1 VLLCTL
7 LLFSSI
13 LSLTAFAGNA
23 TVSTSTGA
31 SYFQTFNSQGVWTD
45 ILTPNH
51 TVNETGAV
59 AYCIQPAKD
68 SPYGSGYTEGMGWSA
83 YSETTRLGFQAI
95 LEHGYPNSNGGFTDA
110 QARYATANAI
120 RFWVAEQG
128 CSSVLDWM
136 DLTRFS
142 QFFRAKSG
150 YEALFNWSMEL
161 LNYARNG
168 TVTRHGVVLSDPVL
182 SENSSYFIVT
192 TTVSLENCSWGYTY
206 DEGLLPPDTEVYGY
220 TGNHGDTLTF
230 YVPLEYEGYD
240 LDISVTGYDHR
251 TGASVLY
258 YGPDNTNEQ
267 RLIAYAVNANQIA
280 DDDFESVTL
289 ISGAPE
295 PTGTI
300 RIIKTDSV
308 TGEPLEGVWFYLYGP
323 NNDFYSEPTNA
334 DGIIEWPV
342 PPGDYRYKESAP
354 PDGYVGDTTRYKTK
368 SVLGE
373 VTEIHVTND
382 PIAQTPS
389 SIEITKT
396 DSESGAVLSGAEIGL
411 YDSSYNLISTA
422 TTGADGKVTFTDLNK
437 GTYYY
442 REITSPTGYI
452 QDKDYHQ
459 VVISLAGSTIT
470 DTLENTQALGTL
482 SISKTDYD
490 TGAALSG
497 VEFSIYDS
505 AKNYL
510 NKGTTDSNGKL
521 SFEKL
526 PIGSYYCR
534 ETKAPDG
541 YTADDSYYAFEL
553 TYDGELVSVSVT
565 NKAAPKTGSI
575 TVQKIDAYGNKL
587 PGAVFTLESS
597 ADGSTWTSLA
607 ETTSDTNGLV
617 VFSELA
623 SGDTIYRVTETK
635 APPGHSL
642 LAGVIYEGKLSS
654 DDLDLSFTACDCA
667 IPMLPFTGSTP
678 NLISI
683 MPLMLCMSIFYALKR
698 KENVNEKV

>member
-1 VLLCTL
+1 MLCAL
-7 LLFSSI
+7 LLFGSL

-31 SYFQTFNSQGVWTD
+31 SYFQTFSSQGVWTD

-258 YGPDNTNEQ
+258 YGPDNANEQ

-411 YDSSYNLISTA
+411 YDSEYNLISTA
-422 TTGADGKVTFTDLNK
+422 TTGADGKAAFTDLNK

-442 REITSPTGYI
+442 REITAPTGYI
-452 QDKDYHQ
+452 LDRDYHQ
-459 VVISLAGSTIT
+459 IVISTAGSTVT
-470 DTLENTQALGTL
+470 DTLKNTADEIVLG
-482 SISKTDYD
+482 SIS
-490 TGAALSG
+490 
-497 VEFSIYDS
+497 
-505 AKNYL
+505 
-510 NKGTTDSNGKL
+510 
-521 SFEKL
+521 
-526 PIGSYYCR
+526 
-534 ETKAPDG
+534 
-541 YTADDSYYAFEL
+541 
-553 TYDGELVSVSVT
+553 
-565 NKAAPKTGSI
+565 
-575 TVQKIDAYGNKL
+575 VQKIDAYGNKL
-587 PGAVFTLESS
+587 PGAVFSLESS

-607 ETTSDTNGLV
+607 EATSDANGLA

-623 SGDTIYRVTETK
+623 AGDTIYRVTETK

-642 LAGVIYEGKLSS
+642 LASVIYEGKLSS

-667 IPMLPFTGSTP
+667 ITMLPFTGSKANFIPFTP
-678 NLISI
+678 LI
-683 MPLMLCMSIFYALKR
+683 LGVGIFYAQNR
-698 KENVNEKV
+698 KEKLNEKV

>member
-1 VLLCTL
+1 MNRRDNNIIKSMWRRQLAILLCAL
-7 LLFSSI
+7 LLFGSL
-13 LSLTAFAGNA
+13 LSLTAFAGNM
-23 TVSTSTGA
+23 TVSTSTGTA
-31 SYFQTFNSQGVWTD
+31 YFQTFNSQGAWTD

-68 SPYGSGYTEGMGWSA
+68 SPFGSGYTEGMGWSA

-95 LEHGYPNSNGGFTDA
+95 LEHGYPNSNGGFNDA

-120 RFWVAEQG
+120 RFWVAEQS

-150 YEALFNWSMEL
+150 YEALFDWCMEL

-192 TTVSLENCSWGYTY
+192 TTVSLENCSWGYSY

-220 TGNHGDTLTF
+220 TGSHGDTLTF

-251 TGASVLY
+251 TPASVLY
-258 YGPDNTNEQ
+258 YGPDNANEQ
-267 RLIAYAVNANQIA
+267 RLIAYAMNSSQIA

-289 ISGAPE
+289 KSGVPE

-323 NNDFYSEPTNA
+323 NSDFYSEPTNA

-342 PPGDYRYKESAP
+342 PPGDYRYREAQP
-354 PDGYVGDTTRYKTK
+354 PEGYVGDTTRYKTK

-382 PIAQTPS
+382 PIAQDPS
-389 SIEITKT
+389 SIEISKT
-396 DSESGAVLSGAEIGL
+396 DSESDASLSGAEIGL
-411 YDSSYNLISTA
+411 YDSSYNFISSA
-422 TTGADGKVTFTDLNK
+422 TTGADGKAIFTELNK

-442 REITSPTGYI
+442 RELTAPSGYI

-459 VVISLAGSTIT
+459 IVISAAGSTVT
-470 DTLENTQALGTL
+470 ETLANAADETVVG
-482 SISKTDYD
+482 SIS
-490 TGAALSG
+490 
-497 VEFSIYDS
+497 V
-505 AKNYL
+505 
-510 NKGTTDSNGKL
+510 
-521 SFEKL
+521 
-526 PIGSYYCR
+526 R
-534 ETKAPDG
+534 
-541 YTADDSYYAFEL
+541 
-553 TYDGELVSVSVT
+553 
-565 NKAAPKTGSI
+565 
-575 TVQKIDAYGNKL
+575 KIDAYGNKL
-587 PGAVFTLESS
+587 PGAVFSLESS
-597 ADGSTWTSLA
+597 TDGSTWSKVSEA
-607 ETTSDTNGLV
+607 TSDADGLA
-617 VFSELA
+617 VFSDLVP
-623 SGDTIYRVTETK
+623 GDTLYRVTETK

-642 LAGVIYEGKLSS
+642 LAGVVYEGKLSKDS
-654 DDLDLSFTACDCA
+654 PYLSFTACDCA
-667 IPMLPFTGSTP
+667 IPMLPFTGSDVNFIP
-678 NLISI
+678 LV
-683 MPLMLCMSIFYALKR
+683 PLMLCMSFLYTIKR
-698 KENVNEKV
+698 KEKMNEKV

>member
-1 VLLCTL
+1 M
-7 LLFSSI
+7 
-13 LSLTAFAGNA
+13 
-23 TVSTSTGA
+23 TG
-31 SYFQTFNSQGVWTD
+31 
-45 ILTPNH
+45 
-51 TVNETGAV
+51 
-59 AYCIQPAKD
+59 K
-68 SPYGSGYTEGMGWSA
+68 
-83 YSETTRLGFQAI
+83 
-95 LEHGYPNSNGGFTDA
+95 
-110 QARYATANAI
+110 
-120 RFWVAEQG
+120 
-128 CSSVLDWM
+128 
-136 DLTRFS
+136 
-142 QFFRAKSG
+142 
-150 YEALFNWSMEL
+150 
-161 LNYARNG
+161 
-168 TVTRHGVVLSDPVL
+168 
-182 SENSSYFIVT
+182 
-192 TTVSLENCSWGYTY
+192 
-206 DEGLLPPDTEVYGY
+206 
-220 TGNHGDTLTF
+220 
-230 YVPLEYEGYD
+230 
-240 LDISVTGYDHR
+240 
-251 TGASVLY
+251 
-258 YGPDNTNEQ
+258 
-267 RLIAYAVNANQIA
+267 
-280 DDDFESVTL
+280 
-289 ISGAPE
+289 
-295 PTGTI
+295 
-300 RIIKTDSV
+300 
-308 TGEPLEGVWFYLYGP
+308 PLEGVWFYLYGP

-411 YDSSYNLISTA
+411 CDSSYNLISTA

-597 ADGSTWTSLA
+597 TDGSTWSKVSEA
-607 ETTSDTNGLV
+607 TSDANGLA
-617 VFSELA
+617 VFSDLA
-623 SGDTIYRVTETK
+623 TGDTLYRVTETK

-642 LAGVIYEGKLSS
+642 LAGVVYEGTLSKDS
-654 DDLDLSFTACDCA
+654 PDLSFTACDCA
-667 IPMLPFTGSTP
+667 IPMLPFTGSKP

-683 MPLMLCMSIFYALKR
+683 IPLMLCMSIFYALKR
-698 KENVNEKV
+698 KENVNEKA